1 MMVAIEFKE
10 TLTDEYLAD
19 LYVQCIK
26 RGFILAKRPGLN
38 VFRLD
43 PPLIIQK
50 EDIDHFLQTFEQLLA
65 GIA

>member
-1 MMVAIEFKE
+1 MFAIEFE
-10 TLTDEYLAD
+10 NTLADELLSD
-19 LYVQCIK
+19 LYVQSIK

-50 EDIDHFLQTFEQLLA
+50 EDIDHFLATFDQLLA
-65 GIA
+65 DLNS

>member
-1 MMVAIEFKE
+1 MYAIEFVY
-10 TLTDEYLAD
+10 TLADDLLSD
-19 LYVQCIK
+19 LYVQCIQ

-50 EDIDHFLQTFEQLLA
+50 EDIDHFLVGFDQLLA
-65 GIA
+65 DIS